1 MRAFPGESPRS
12 LCAEAAATPDGFRKD
27 KHMKKTVLFDLDGT
41 LTDSG
46 EGIINCATLAL
57 RHFGLPIPAYED
69 MRTFVGPPLRD
80 SFIRFGVPA
89 DQADEAIR
97 VYRSRYI
104 PTGMFENTPYPGIR
118 ELLEALRAEGYTLY
132 VATSKPEEMSVTI
145 LEKFDLAK
153 YFHRICGAS
162 IDSSRST
169 KDAVIAYLLESSGAK
184 EDMVMVGDT
193 KYDILGAKAHG
204 IPAIGVGWGYG
215 KVEEMEEA
223 GAVGI
228 AKTMDELIGLIRGM

>member
-1 MRAFPGESPRS
+1 
-12 LCAEAAATPDGFRKD
+12 
-27 KHMKKTVLFDLDGT
+27 MKKTVLFDLDGT

-57 RHFGLPIPAYED
+57 RHFGLPIPSYED
-69 MRTFVGPPLRD
+69 MRTFVGPPLHD
-80 SFIRFGVPA
+80 SFVRFGVPA
-89 DQADEAIR
+89 DQTDEAIR

-104 PTGMFENTPYPGIR
+104 PTGMFENTPYPGVR
-118 ELLEALRAEGYTLY
+118 ELLEQLRAEGYTLY

-153 YFHRICGAS
+153 YFRRICGAS

-169 KDAVIAYLLESSGAK
+169 KDAVIAYLLDSSGAK

-204 IPAIGVGWGYG
+204 IPAIGISWGYG
-215 KVEEMEEA
+215 KVEEMVEA

-228 AKTMDELIGLIRGM
+228 AGTMDELVGLIHKM

>member
-1 MRAFPGESPRS
+1 
-12 LCAEAAATPDGFRKD
+12 
-27 KHMKKTVLFDLDGT
+27 MKKTVLFDLDGT

-153 YFHRICGAS
+153 YFCRICGAS